1 MVGSS
6 VLLDVE
12 LSQKA
17 AMQGELAGG
26 CQLASRRGWQAK
38 KLKKKEFIFLTWTA
52 LAASFRTPDR
62 HYYLSPGSVRLV
74 AAITVDL
81 SSSRA
86 AFSLERGDN
95 AGEKVMKMLRIL
107 TQSGG

>member
-1 MVGSS
+1 MWNCHKKLQCKASS
-6 VLLDVE
+6 
-12 LSQKA
+12 SA
-17 AMQGELAGG
+17 AVN
-26 CQLASRRGWQAK
+26 WQAGAVGKQRNSK
-38 KLKKKEFIFLTWTA
+38 KIIDFLTRTA

-62 HYYLSPGSVRLV
+62 HYYLSPGSVCLV

-95 AGEKVMKMLRIL
+95 AGGKVMKMLRIL